1 MPTLKFTEEQLKLW
15 FSGSYFHKD
24 YDETVA
30 LADRIA
36 VHANGEYPG
45 AIIDERRPNESDKI
59 KDYRKLI
66 WKAITKPYFSKVLT
80 SLNKIR
86 RSTEWSVL
94 FDERFFPARI
104 AESER
109 LDNYLTYN
117 FPKFESLTN
126 WAFALLLREWGI
138 DANAWIVVAPESD
151 PVNPS
156 DYVKPYPFIFKSEQ
170 VIEPAEG
177 DYLVVI
183 STDKSIYY
191 VDETPKF
198 GDKYYIVTTQEIQT
212 WEQISDDRKFK
223 LAKTYIHG
231 IGELPAFKV
240 KALVQSSNDGTFINE
255 SRLAGMIEWF
265 DEAVRE
271 YSDLQAEVIQHIYS
285 ERWEIGGAEC
295 QYCSG
300 KGERVIPGFRSK
312 TETCR
317 ECNGSG
323 YKPRGPYS
331 ELIIAPPMAGENSIP
346 NPPMGYI
353 DKDVTIVETQDK
365 RFDKHI
371 WRGLAA
377 INMEFLFEKPLNESG
392 ISKAYDA
399 DETNNFVH
407 SCAEDIIAIMDKVA
421 YFINEMRYHLVV
433 PNKYDRMLM
442 LPKIQVPERFDI
454 FSSQVI
460 EQELTNAKDKKIN
473 PVIINAMEIEY
484 ASKKFATNED
494 VAARLGLTLSLDPLP
509 NISEE
514 DKMMRLQNGGITKQ
528 IYILSCNIHEF
539 IARAIEEHGD
549 KFYSMASKD
558 QKDILK
564 NYALEQSEDSTSK
577 QEVISEVIEP

>member
-1 MPTLKFTEEQLKLW
+1 
-15 FSGSYFHKD
+15 
-24 YDETVA
+24 
-30 LADRIA
+30 
-36 VHANGEYPG
+36 
-45 AIIDERRPNESDKI
+45 
-59 KDYRKLI
+59 
-66 WKAITKPYFSKVLT
+66 
-80 SLNKIR
+80 
-86 RSTEWSVL
+86 
-94 FDERFFPARI
+94 
-104 AESER
+104 
-109 LDNYLTYN
+109 
-117 FPKFESLTN
+117 
-126 WAFALLLREWGI
+126 
-138 DANAWIVVAPESD
+138 
-151 PVNPS
+151 
-156 DYVKPYPFIFKSEQ
+156 
-170 VIEPAEG
+170 
-177 DYLVVI
+177 
-183 STDKSIYY
+183 
-191 VDETPKF
+191 
-198 GDKYYIVTTQEIQT
+198 
-212 WEQISDDRKFK
+212 
-223 LAKTYIHG
+223 
-231 IGELPAFKV
+231 
-240 KALVQSSNDGTFINE
+240 
-255 SRLAGMIEWF
+255 
-265 DEAVRE
+265 
-271 YSDLQAEVIQHIYS
+271 
-285 ERWEIGGAEC
+285 
-295 QYCSG
+295 
-300 KGERVIPGFRSK
+300 
-312 TETCR
+312 
-317 ECNGSG
+317 
-323 YKPRGPYS
+323 
-331 ELIIAPPMAGENSIP
+331 MAGENSIP

-353 DKDVTIVETQDK
+353 DKDVSIVETQDK

-460 EQELTNAKDKKIN
+460 ELELTNAKEKKIN
-473 PVIINAMEIEY
+473 PVIVNAMEIEY

-539 IARAIEEHGD
+539 IARAIEEYGD

-564 NYALEQSEDSTSK
+564 KYALEQSEDSTAK